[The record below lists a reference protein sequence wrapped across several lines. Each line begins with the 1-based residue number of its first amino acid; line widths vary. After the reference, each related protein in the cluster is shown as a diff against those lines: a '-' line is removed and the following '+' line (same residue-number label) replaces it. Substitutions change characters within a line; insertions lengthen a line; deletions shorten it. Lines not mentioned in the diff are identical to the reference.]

1 MTEAERYEKS
11 VYRPNNKKG
20 KKRNPQEEW
29 MDLIQRAAGGN
40 AAPDHLKQFLTN
52 LAMLD
57 NVPRKEKQFRNFT
70 SNSLNHLRG
79 GRGDTV
85 GEVYKY
91 LSNMR
96 QTENDARKL
105 VQEKEAAT
113 KKAEEERKQQ
123 EKEAS
128 AETLSS
134 TDEQQQLPS
143 AKKVTKTMKKI
154 VKKEKGSI
162 KFKLLRSRVSEAL
175 GLDKSMQK
183 KLKKMLKSE
192 LESSDNKIRLEGKLV
207 KLE

>member
-1 MTEAERYEKS
+1 MTEAERYEKTL
-11 VYRPNNKKG
+11 YRPNNKKG

-29 MDLIQRAAGGN
+29 MDLIQRAGGN

-79 GRGDTV
+79 RGDIV

-105 VQEKEAAT
+105 VQEKEAAA
-113 KKAEEERKQQ
+113 KKAEDERKQQ
-123 EKEAS
+123 EKEAATS
-128 AETLSS
+128 SS
-134 TDEQQQLPS
+134 TEEQQQQQQLPS

-192 LESSDNKIRLEGKLV
+192 LQSSDTKIRLEGKLV